1 MLFIRNSQ
9 RDIITQWDRDNY
21 TFQCKKFFRNF
32 AEFVA
37 MHYAMSNRD
46 DTEYWRANANKE
58 WEPALVNLSPL
69 FQHGFLQAADSRD
82 WARNFPDGGL
92 HCIAFGMEWYPLDA
106 PTIKWLDGFDN
117 EQFKKMYSASVN
129 SLNNRKNQWDLI
141 VQDKP
146 SFYDYHKQKF
156 YNDRND

>member
-1 MLFIRNSQ
+1 
-9 RDIITQWDRDNY
+9 
-21 TFQCKKFFRNF
+21 
-32 AEFVA
+32 
-37 MHYAMSNRD
+37 
-46 DTEYWRANANKE
+46 
-58 WEPALVNLSPL
+58 
-69 FQHGFLQAADSRD
+69 
-82 WARNFPDGGL
+82 L

-106 PTIKWLDGFDN
+106 PTIKWLDGSDD
-117 EQFKKMYSASVN
+117 EQFKEMYSASVN